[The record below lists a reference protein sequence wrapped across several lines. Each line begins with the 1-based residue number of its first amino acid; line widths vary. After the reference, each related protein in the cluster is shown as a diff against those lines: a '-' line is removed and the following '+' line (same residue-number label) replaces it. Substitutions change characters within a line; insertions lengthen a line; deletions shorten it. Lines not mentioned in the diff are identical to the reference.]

1 MFNLGRRLRHNG
13 VGEACEPWV
22 CLLKGTRVIT
32 RLMNVSLRWHSYE
45 YSAQL
50 SRRGVEFGGKGVI
63 SDTMELEKRANL
75 ECVSL
80 KRQVS
85 LVG

>member
-22 CLLKGTRVIT
+22 CLLKETRVIT

-50 SRRGVEFGGKGVI
+50 SRRGAEFGGKGVT
-63 SDTMELEKRANL
+63 SDIVELEKRANL
-75 ECVSL
+75 ECAFL

-85 LVG
+85 VLG